1 MQLADRSPTLNTA
14 LADSASPL
22 FSEPNQSVYLN
33 LKLSLSLNLRRQIF
47 LAVCDDLALRNRLAA
62 QLYAELAYP
71 PQISAPSGCAAKTS
85 SRRLDGYS
93 SAANDGIRT
102 DTLAIKQSL
111 PLAYPRLV
119 SLNLNLSAPNPMVQ
133 LSQWLEQYPPPKNI
147 HQQCR
152 PPGFQILGAER
163 LTRQSAL
170 VQKQFLN
177 SLQQIEQSLPHLES
191 ALLLWLPRPW
201 LRAIQQSAPVFW
213 NWHTALFEFEGDPT
227 PVPVATFSASS
238 AAQSQA
244 AAPNLQPAQA
254 QSSPIGNPRQNSNPP
269 LGVPA
274 ARKRPKDAPAPAAQ
288 APSDVK
294 STKAKKGPSPSP
306 AAAKISPDLVD
317 SNTLDPTPKED
328 LWDILTH
335 DLELLKGDRPHPS
348 ESETPAP
355 QPPVESQELPTP
367 ELKDR
372 QQAASSQSFARQ
384 AIPAPQSRPPN
395 QPIRK
400 QEAGENGLFAS
411 PPIRVT
417 AAAKSTPAKT
427 QASKAVSLPYEPHSV
442 QDLAN
447 FVLAI
452 ALEDPD
458 GDTASEHPELI
469 QALEKIEQ
477 LHLQQAPSEAL
488 AAAYQSLGNLYRDRV
503 EQGDD
508 SEQSVMIAICAYEQV
523 LGWLDEASPLWSDVL
538 NDIGNLYWML
548 SRSAP
553 DISHALAQLERAIAT
568 YQFGLS
574 KTTPQTQ
581 PQSYAMIQN
590 NLGSAY
596 GDLARYRTPREALE
610 QSVRAYEE
618 ALCYR
623 SLEDDPARYAATQ
636 NNLGTAYWNL
646 AQHFQPVRCLKQ
658 AIAAYNEALRYYSP
672 EREPIY
678 YAMIQN
684 NLGTAFWNLAQHKQS
699 APDDDGADGRVT
711 SPTDWLQGAIAAY
724 RNALTYR
731 TMEAVPAAY
740 AATQNNLGT
749 AHWHL
754 ANLSGVQPKDCRE
767 HLQQAIA
774 AYESALAAVHH
785 LTNAGTE
792 QAPPLTFDP
801 AATHNNLGLA
811 YYQIA
816 LDKQSQD
823 KTINRAE
830 YLDFA
835 LRHHLQ
841 ALQGWQQNPDFY
853 QTALGYVVQT
863 VRAFYSELGAK
874 GQNQALSKL
883 PAALLPEIM
892 KRL

>member
-1 MQLADRSPTLNTA
+1 MQLADRSPTLSTA

-22 FSEPNQSVYLN
+22 FTEPNQSVYLN

-71 PQISAPSGCAAKTS
+71 PQISAPSVCASKTS
-85 SRRLDGYS
+85 SRRLDGCS
-93 SAANDGIRT
+93 SAANNGIRT

-119 SLNLNLSAPNPMVQ
+119 SLNLNLSAPNPMTQ

-177 SLQQIEQSLPHLES
+177 SLQQIEESLPHLES

-227 PVPVATFSASS
+227 PVPVATFNASS
-238 AAQSQA
+238 AAQNQTA
-244 AAPNLQPAQA
+244 QNLQRSQA
-254 QSSPIGNPRQNSNPP
+254 QSSTIDNRRQNAKPH
-269 LGVPA
+269 LEVPA
-274 ARKRPKDAPAPAAQ
+274 ERKRPKSAPPPAAHSP
-288 APSDVK
+288 ADVK
-294 STKAKKGPSPSP
+294 SPKAGKGLPNSHPVTKV
-306 AAAKISPDLVD
+306 SPDSVD
-317 SNTLDPTPKED
+317 SNTLDPTPRED
-328 LWDILTH
+328 LWDILTQ
-335 DLELLKGDRPHPS
+335 DLELLKGDRQPLPDP
-348 ESETPAP
+348 ETPEPEP
-355 QPPVESQELPTP
+355 QVEDQELPSP

-372 QQAASSQSFARQ
+372 QQAAPQQPSDRQ
-384 AIPAPQSRPPN
+384 AIPAPTPPAN
-395 QPIRK
+395 QPVREP
-400 QEAGENGLFAS
+400 EAADKGLVAS

-417 AAAKSTPAKT
+417 AAAKSAPGKT

-458 GDTASEHPELI
+458 NDTVSDHPELI

-488 AAAYQSLGNLYRDRV
+488 AAAYQNLGNLYRDRV

-548 SRSAP
+548 SRSAA
-553 DISHALAQLERAIAT
+553 DTNHALAQLERAIAT

-581 PQSYAMIQN
+581 SQSYAMIQN

-596 GDLARYRTPREALE
+596 GDLARYRAPREALE

-623 SLEDDPARYAATQ
+623 RLEDDPARYAATQ

-699 APDDDGADGRVT
+699 APDDDGADGRIT
-711 SPTDWLQGAIAAY
+711 SPRDWLQGAIAAY
-724 RNALTYR
+724 RNALIYR

-767 HLQQAIA
+767 HLQQAIG
-774 AYESALAAVHH
+774 AYESALAAVHY

-830 YLDFA
+830 YLEFA

-853 QTALGYVVQT
+853 QTALGYIVQT
-863 VRAFYSELGAK
+863 VRAFYNELGAK

>member
-1 MQLADRSPTLNTA
+1 MQLADRSSNLDPA
-14 LADSASPL
+14 LPDSASSL
-22 FSEPNQSVYLN
+22 FSEPNQGVYRN

-71 PQISAPSGCAAKTS
+71 PQLSTSSGSPSKIA
-85 SRRLDGYS
+85 SRRLDGLS
-93 SAANDGIRT
+93 PANDGIRT

-119 SLNLNLSAPNPMVQ
+119 SLNLNLSAPNPMAQ
-133 LSQWLEQYPPPKNI
+133 IKQWLEQYPPPKNI
-147 HQQCR
+147 HQQCH

-163 LTRQSAL
+163 LTRQPAL
-170 VQKQFLN
+170 VQKQFLS
-177 SLQQIEQSLPHLES
+177 SLQQIEQSLVCMES
-191 ALLLWLPRPW
+191 PLLLWLSRPW

-227 PVPVATFSASS
+227 PVPVATFDVSPAAHNQTVSTGSQNPQKQSPAIVNPDRRQQPKSGSDVSAK
-238 AAQSQA
+238 QKRT
-244 AAPNLQPAQA
+244 QPI
-254 QSSPIGNPRQNSNPP
+254 PTNPP
-269 LGVPA
+269 QSGAKVA
-274 ARKRPKDAPAPAAQ
+274 
-288 APSDVK
+288 
-294 STKAKKGPSPSP
+294 KAKKSGSPRP
-306 AAAKISPDLVD
+306 TTKIDQDLSD
-317 SNTLDPTPKED
+317 SNLTESTASQED

-335 DLELLKGDRPHPS
+335 DLALLKGNQGAALPPEPQHPADLPS
-348 ESETPAP
+348 QEHP
-355 QPPVESQELPTP
+355 QPPPDPQLQHLQGLTQQPSNPPLEIREQEET
-367 ELKDR
+367 EK
-372 QQAASSQSFARQ
+372 
-384 AIPAPQSRPPN
+384 
-395 QPIRK
+395 
-400 QEAGENGLFAS
+400 GLFAS
-411 PPIRVT
+411 PPVQVASAT
-417 AAAKSTPAKT
+417 KGTPEKK
-427 QASKAVSLPYEPHSV
+427 QAVKPVALPYEPHSV

-452 ALEDPD
+452 ALEDPN
-458 GDTASEHPELI
+458 SETVEEHSDLI

-477 LHLQQAPSEAL
+477 LHLQQAPPEAL
-488 AAAYQSLGNLYRDRV
+488 ATAYQNLGNLYRDRV

-548 SRSAP
+548 SRSSP
-553 DISHALAQLERAIAT
+553 SSEQALAQLERAIAT

-574 KTTPQTQ
+574 KTHLPTQ
-581 PQSYAMIQN
+581 PQNYAMIQN

-596 GDLARYRTPREALE
+596 GDLARYRNPREALE
-610 QSVRAYEE
+610 QSVKAYEE
-618 ALCYR
+618 ALAYR
-623 SLEDDPARYAATQ
+623 KLEDDPARYAATQ

-646 AQHFQPVRCLKQ
+646 AQHFQPVRCLQ
-658 AIAAYNEALRYYSP
+658 RAIAAYNEALRYYSP
-672 EREPIY
+672 QREPIY

-699 APDDDGADGRVT
+699 APDEDGMDGRVK
-711 SPTDWLQGAIAAY
+711 SPADWLQRAIAAY
-724 RNALTYR
+724 QNALTYR
-731 TMEAVPAAY
+731 TMETVPAAY

-754 ANLSGVQPKDCRE
+754 ANLSGIQPEDGWE
-767 HLQQAIA
+767 HLRQAIA
-774 AYESALAAVHH
+774 AYEATLVAVNYL
-785 LTNAGTE
+785 LTADPDHP
-792 QAPPLTFDP
+792 PPLTFDP

-816 LDKQSQD
+816 LDKQNPNKPS
-823 KTINRAE
+823 NRSE
-830 YLDFA
+830 YLEFA

-853 QTALGYVVQT
+853 QTALNYLIQT

-874 GQNQALSKL
+874 GQNLALSKI
-883 PAALLPEIM
+883 PPSLLPEIM